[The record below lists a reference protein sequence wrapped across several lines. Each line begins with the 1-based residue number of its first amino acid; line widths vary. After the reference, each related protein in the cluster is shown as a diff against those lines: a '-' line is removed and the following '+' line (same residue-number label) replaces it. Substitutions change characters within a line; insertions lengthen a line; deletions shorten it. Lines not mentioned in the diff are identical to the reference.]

1 MSKKRILVRAPFLTQ
16 SGYGEHGRFV
26 LRSLRQYEDFF
37 DIYAIPISWGQTSWL
52 WEDNK
57 ERDWFDSIIKKTI
70 ADQSEKGQ
78 NLSYDVSVQVT
89 IPNEWE
95 KLAPINIGVTAGI
108 EATEVS
114 PSWIEKSLLMDKIIV
129 PSQFA
134 ADIFK
139 NTRVNVINKNT
150 NESQNNFKTT
160 TPFEVIHYPI
170 KNHDVED
177 IQIDLDYDFNFMT
190 VAQWGPRKNVDNLI
204 RWFVEEFIDQE
215 VGLVLKLSFH
225 KNCYMDRK
233 LAHVSVANILKNY
246 PQKKCKVYILHG
258 HMTDNQMA
266 SIYKHPKIKSF
277 ITATHGEGFGLP
289 LFDAAINGLPVVA
302 PEWSGHLD
310 FLTMPIANKKTK
322 KAKTKP
328 AFAKVDFHMEP
339 IPEAAVWPGVLEK
352 HVQWCVPEQGS
363 FKMRLRE
370 VYKDYTRF
378 KSQSKKLQKWI
389 FKNFKEEDKMR
400 EIAESIYGSKLK
412 TVSLD
417 EIPKISIITSVYDG
431 DEHIKPFLEDITQ
444 QTIFKDK
451 CELIL
456 LNANSP
462 GNEEE
467 IILEYKEKFPEN
479 IVYRKLEEDPG
490 IYGVWNIGLE
500 MATGEFITNANLD
513 DRKAPWS
520 LEKHAKELHT
530 NTDVDLVYS
539 DMYITHNSNET
550 WTVNSCDGNRYNFP
564 EFSFENLKMMNMPHA
579 APMWRR
585 DIHTKHGF
593 FNTKYK
599 SAGDWDMWL
608 RAASKGSKF
617 KKINEILGLYY
628 FNPKGISTNP
638 DNFDWKQKE
647 EAEIY
652 ENYKLL
658 EVTDEGN

>member
-1 MSKKRILVRAPFLTQ
+1 MNKKRILVRAPFLTQ

-26 LRSLRQYEDFF
+26 MRALRKYEDFF
-37 DIYAIPISWGQTSWL
+37 DIFALPIAWGQTSWC
-52 WEDNK
+52 WEDNE
-57 ERDWFDSIIKKTI
+57 ERKWFDSIIKKTI
-70 ADQSEKGQ
+70 SDQATHGE

-89 IPNEWE
+89 VPNEWE
-95 KLAPINIGVTAGI
+95 KLAPVNIGVTAGI

-114 PSWIEKSLLMDKIIV
+114 PAWVEKSLLMDRIIV

-139 NTRVNVINKNT
+139 NTKVGVTNKGT
-150 NESQNNFKTT
+150 NETVNDFKTP
-160 TPFEVIHYPI
+160 TPFEVIHYPVKEYNTEKI
-170 KNHDVED
+170 KL
-177 IQIDLDYDFNFMT
+177 DLDYNFNFMT

-233 LAHVSVANILKNY
+233 LAHVSVANILANY
-246 PQKKCKVYILHG
+246 PQRKCKVYVLHG
-258 HMTDNQMA
+258 HMTDNQMD
-266 SIYKHPKIKSF
+266 SIYKNPKIKSF
-277 ITATHGEGFGLP
+277 VTATHGEGFGLP
-289 LFDAAINGLPVVA
+289 LFEAAINALPVIA

-310 FLTMPIANKKTK
+310 FLTMPITNKKTK
-322 KAKTKP
+322 KNKIKSI
-328 AFAKVDFHMEP
+328 FAKVDFHMEP

-352 HVQWCVPEQGS
+352 HVQWCVAEQGS
-363 FKMRLRE
+363 FKMRMRE
-370 VYKDYTRF
+370 VYKDYNRF

-389 FKNFKEEDKMR
+389 LKNFKEEDKLR
-400 EIAESIYGSKLK
+400 EMAESIYGSSLQL
-412 TVSLD
+412 VSLD
-417 EIPKISIITSVYDG
+417 KVPKISIITSVYDG
-431 DEHIKPFLEDITQ
+431 DEYIKPFLEDITQ

-467 IILEYKEKFPEN
+467 TILEYKEKFPDN

-500 MATGEFITNANLD
+500 MATGDFITNANLD
-513 DRKAPWS
+513 DRKAPWA
-520 LEKHAKELHT
+520 LEKFAKELYT
-530 NTDVDLVYS
+530 NPDIDLVYS
-539 DMYITHNSNET
+539 DMYITHNPNET
-550 WTVNSCDGNRYNFP
+550 WTTNSCEGNKYNFP
-564 EFSFENLKMMNMPHA
+564 EFSFENLKMVNMPHA
-579 APMWRR
+579 SPMWRR
-585 DIHTKHGF
+585 DVHTKYGF

-617 KKINEILGLYY
+617 KKISETLGLYY
-628 FNPKGISTNP
+628 FNPAGISTNP

-652 ENYKLL
+652 ENYKSL
-658 EVTDEGN
+658 EVADEGN